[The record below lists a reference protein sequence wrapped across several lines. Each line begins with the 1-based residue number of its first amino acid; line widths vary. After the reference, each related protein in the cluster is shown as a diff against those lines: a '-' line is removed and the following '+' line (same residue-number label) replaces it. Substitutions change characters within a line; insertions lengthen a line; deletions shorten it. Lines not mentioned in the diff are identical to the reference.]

1 MTEIPEQPPD
11 TQAQQP
17 TLEGQKTVTTGDF
30 AAVGQELPVGT
41 ASFLQQANAW
51 ATSFALWFITPWLT
65 WYRGWDDR
73 LDRFY
78 KRQHVKWLF
87 IVTEEA
93 GKQSRQ
99 GSRVDQELLEELE
112 ELEKYDQP
120 WDTIAIG
127 FVAFRLMM
135 VRFSVWMQGL
145 AARQARAVNEDLR
158 PTMISHG
165 EIIRYMYLYPDRAKE
180 VSPLLGELGIEE
192 SQIEI
197 AYDAMRQVPQYAQV
211 LTLRNRDLI
220 TDVEAIDMFQQ
231 TGVSEGD
238 AALLLQLRF
247 FYPGPAD
254 IATLTGREAFEEDSI
269 ERFNLDVD
277 FDRIPKDVYEKAGM
291 TSEQMKWYWIAHWQ
305 NPGLVQVFQMLH
317 RLRDTTS
324 PDHFGEE
331 DMDIFFNLADIT
343 PYFRDRLK
351 AIAFTPFTRVD
362 IRRMYN
368 TGTLSYNEVISAYQD
383 IGYKAENARKMADF
397 TVRLEDFNER
407 DLSKTQ
413 VEKLFEIGELS
424 YDEFLD
430 ALEAVGYDESEA
442 LYVAALKVSA
452 MAADRIDAVI
462 DRAEWEYKRHLIN
475 VAGVN
480 TLLGTAG
487 IKVGRIE
494 QYIEQWDNENITE
507 QTLPTKADI
516 VGWFDSGTISQ
527 RAAVKLLRK
536 RHYSEINI
544 LRYLDLIPDQFVDSG
559 DVTIVAA
566 ADLEPI
572 GTP

>member
-1 MTEIPEQPPD
+1 MSEPITEIPEQEPE
-11 TQAQQP
+11 
-17 TLEGQKTVTTGDF
+17 LSEEDF
-30 AAVGQELPVGT
+30 APTGQRFPIPDNTLI
-41 ASFLQQANAW
+41 QQVNAW
-51 ATSFALWFITPWLT
+51 ATSFALWIANLWTQWFTRLPE
-65 WYRGWDDR
+65 RWDNYWDAQA
-73 LDRFY
+73 DEWMAAVQ
-78 KRQHVKWLF
+78 RQK
-87 IVTEEA
+87 IRREA
-93 GKQSRQ
+93 LGKDIEPEIQ
-99 GSRVDQELLEELE
+99 EELDE
-112 ELEKYDQP
+112 MLLWGRP
-120 WDTIAIG
+120 WSTLGIAAVG
-127 FVAFRLMM
+127 VSLALARFR
-135 VRFSVWMQGL
+135 VWIQGL
-145 AARQARAVNEDLR
+145 SARQARKVNEDLR

-165 EIIRYMYLYPDRAKE
+165 EIIRYMYLYPDRANA
-180 VSPLLGELGIEE
+180 VIPLLGELGIEE
-192 SQIEI
+192 SQQEI
-197 AYDAMRQVPQYAQV
+197 AFDAMRQVPQYAQV

-220 TDVEAIDMFQQ
+220 TDVEALDMFQQ

-254 IATLTGREAFEEDSI
+254 IATLTGREAFEEESI
-269 ERFNLDVD
+269 ERFNLDID
-277 FDRIPKDVYEKAGM
+277 FDRIPQEVYEKAGM
-291 TSEQMKWYWIAHWQ
+291 TSEQMRWYWIAHWQ

-343 PYFRDRLK
+343 PYFRERLK

-452 MAADRIDAVI
+452 MASDRIDAVI

-475 VAGVN
+475 EAGVN
-480 TLLGTAG
+480 TLLGPAG
-487 IKVGRIE
+487 IKTGRIE
-494 QYIEQWDNENITE
+494 DYIEQWDNENVTE

-559 DVTIVAA
+559 DIEIVAA
-566 ADLEPI
+566 ADLDPI

>member
-1 MTEIPEQPPD
+1 MSEPITEIPEQEPE
-11 TQAQQP
+11 
-17 TLEGQKTVTTGDF
+17 LSEEDF
-30 AAVGQELPVGT
+30 APTGQRFPIPDNTLI
-41 ASFLQQANAW
+41 QQVNAW
-51 ATSFALWFITPWLT
+51 ATSFALWIANLWTQWFTRLPE
-65 WYRGWDDR
+65 RWDNYWDAQA
-73 LDRFY
+73 DEWMAAVQ
-78 KRQHVKWLF
+78 RQK
-87 IVTEEA
+87 IRREA
-93 GKQSRQ
+93 LGKDIEPEIQ
-99 GSRVDQELLEELE
+99 EELDE
-112 ELEKYDQP
+112 MLLWGRP
-120 WDTIAIG
+120 WSTLGIAAVG
-127 FVAFRLMM
+127 VSLALARFR
-135 VRFSVWMQGL
+135 VWIQGL
-145 AARQARAVNEDLR
+145 SARQARKVNEDLR

-165 EIIRYMYLYPDRAKE
+165 EIIRYMYLYPDRANA
-180 VSPLLGELGIEE
+180 VIPLLGELGIEE
-192 SQIEI
+192 SQQEI
-197 AYDAMRQVPQYAQV
+197 AFDAMRQVPQYAQV

-231 TGVSEGD
+231 TGVSDGD

-254 IATLTGREAFEEDSI
+254 IATLTGREAFEEESI
-269 ERFNLDVD
+269 ERFNLDID
-277 FDRIPKDVYEKAGM
+277 FDRIPQEVYEKAGM
-291 TSEQMKWYWIAHWQ
+291 TSEQMRWYWIAHWQ

-343 PYFRDRLK
+343 PYFRERLK

-452 MAADRIDAVI
+452 MASDRIDAVI

-475 VAGVN
+475 EAGVN
-480 TLLGTAG
+480 TLLGPAG
-487 IKVGRIE
+487 IKTGRIE
-494 QYIEQWDNENITE
+494 DYIEQWDNENVTE

-559 DVTIVAA
+559 DIEIVAA
-566 ADLEPI
+566 ADLDPI

>member
-1 MTEIPEQPPD
+1 MSEPITEIPEQEPE
-11 TQAQQP
+11 
-17 TLEGQKTVTTGDF
+17 LSEEDF
-30 AAVGQELPVGT
+30 APTGQRFPIPDNTLI
-41 ASFLQQANAW
+41 QQVNAW
-51 ATSFALWFITPWLT
+51 ATSFALWIANLWTQWFTRLPE
-65 WYRGWDDR
+65 RWDNYWDAQA
-73 LDRFY
+73 DEWMAAVQ
-78 KRQHVKWLF
+78 RQK
-87 IVTEEA
+87 IRREA
-93 GKQSRQ
+93 LGKDIEPEIQ
-99 GSRVDQELLEELE
+99 EELDE
-112 ELEKYDQP
+112 MLLWGRP
-120 WDTIAIG
+120 WSTLGIAAVG
-127 FVAFRLMM
+127 VSLALARFR
-135 VRFSVWMQGL
+135 VWIQGL
-145 AARQARAVNEDLR
+145 SARQARKVNEDLR

-165 EIIRYMYLYPDRAKE
+165 EIIRYMYLYPDRANA
-180 VSPLLGELGIEE
+180 VIPLLGELGIEE
-192 SQIEI
+192 SQQEI
-197 AYDAMRQVPQYAQV
+197 AFDAMRQVPQYAQV

-220 TDVEAIDMFQQ
+220 TDVEALDMFQQ
-231 TGVSEGD
+231 TGVSDGD

-254 IATLTGREAFEEDSI
+254 IATLTGREAFEEESI
-269 ERFNLDVD
+269 ERFNLDID
-277 FDRIPKDVYEKAGM
+277 FDRIPQEVYEKAGM
-291 TSEQMKWYWIAHWQ
+291 TSEQMRWYWIAHLQ

-343 PYFRDRLK
+343 PYFRERLK

-452 MAADRIDAVI
+452 MASDRIDAVI

-475 VAGVN
+475 EAGVN
-480 TLLGTAG
+480 TLLGPAG
-487 IKVGRIE
+487 IKTGRIE
-494 QYIEQWDNENITE
+494 DYIEQWDNENVTE

-559 DVTIVAA
+559 DIEIVAA
-566 ADLEPI
+566 ADLDPI

>member
-1 MTEIPEQPPD
+1 MSEPITEIPEQEPE
-11 TQAQQP
+11 
-17 TLEGQKTVTTGDF
+17 LSEEDF
-30 AAVGQELPVGT
+30 APTGQRFPIPDNTLI
-41 ASFLQQANAW
+41 QQVNAW
-51 ATSFALWFITPWLT
+51 ATSFALWIANLWTQWFTRLPE
-65 WYRGWDDR
+65 RWDNYWDAQA
-73 LDRFY
+73 DEWIAAVQ
-78 KRQHVKWLF
+78 RQK
-87 IVTEEA
+87 IRREA
-93 GKQSRQ
+93 LGKDIEPEIQ
-99 GSRVDQELLEELE
+99 EELDE
-112 ELEKYDQP
+112 MLLWGRP
-120 WDTIAIG
+120 WSTLGIAAVG
-127 FVAFRLMM
+127 VSLALARFR
-135 VRFSVWMQGL
+135 VWIQGL
-145 AARQARAVNEDLR
+145 SARQARKVNEDLR

-165 EIIRYMYLYPDRAKE
+165 EIIRYMYLYPDRANA
-180 VSPLLGELGIEE
+180 VIPLLGELGIEE
-192 SQIEI
+192 SQQEI
-197 AYDAMRQVPQYAQV
+197 AFDAMRQVPQYAQV

-231 TGVSEGD
+231 TGVSDGD

-254 IATLTGREAFEEDSI
+254 IATLTGREAFEEESI
-269 ERFNLDVD
+269 ERFNLDID
-277 FDRIPKDVYEKAGM
+277 FDRIPQEVYEKAGM
-291 TSEQMKWYWIAHWQ
+291 TSEQMRWYWIAHWQ

-343 PYFRDRLK
+343 PYFRERLK

-452 MAADRIDAVI
+452 MASDRIDAVI

-475 VAGVN
+475 EAGVN
-480 TLLGTAG
+480 TLLGPAG
-487 IKVGRIE
+487 IKTGRIE
-494 QYIEQWDNENITE
+494 DYIEQWDNENVTE

-559 DVTIVAA
+559 DIEIVAA
-566 ADLEPI
+566 ADLDPI